1 MRGIQNL
8 PDCYR
13 KGTGS
18 NNYKLLEL
26 NEQATRDLQEDIQD
40 VLETLDLN
48 QASGKTLDLYGD
60 MMEQGRGLL
69 NDEQYRYMI
78 LCRIGRNAVQ
88 GDYNSI
94 MQVLMLMLGS
104 RQNEVTLND
113 LEIVEDEQ
121 PCTVRLTKFPVH
133 VLTDAGFSS
142 RQAAELI
149 KTLLPVG
156 VRLLVDNFEGTFEF
170 ADSANVY
177 DESAGF
183 GNIEQ
188 TIGGYLGLY
197 FGDDDDIPVLPI

>member
-1 MRGIQNL
+1 M
-8 PDCYR
+8 
-13 KGTGS
+13 
-18 NNYKLLEL
+18 
-26 NEQATRDLQEDIQD
+26 
-40 VLETLDLN
+40 
-48 QASGKTLDLYGD
+48 
-60 MMEQGRGLL
+60 
-69 NDEQYRYMI
+69 
-78 LCRIGRNAVQ
+78 
-88 GDYNSI
+88 
-94 MQVLMLMLGS
+94 
-104 RQNEVTLND
+104 
-113 LEIVEDEQ
+113 
-121 PCTVRLTKFPVH
+121 RLTKFPVH